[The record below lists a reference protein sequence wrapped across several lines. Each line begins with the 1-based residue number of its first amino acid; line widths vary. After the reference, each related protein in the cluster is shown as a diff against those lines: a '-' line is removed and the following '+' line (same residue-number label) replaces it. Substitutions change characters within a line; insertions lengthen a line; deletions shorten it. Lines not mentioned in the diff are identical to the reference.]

1 MAIRFN
7 SIGSTFSNVGTFL
20 SAATGSKL
28 RVFMQ
33 CKSCHMHSELPQDE
47 TIKCPNCESTDAE
60 RIVIAEDVPEWF
72 VATKTIG

>member
-1 MAIRFN
+1 MSIKFN

-33 CKSCHMHSELPQDE
+33 CKSCHMHSELPQNGAV
-47 TIKCPNCESTDAE
+47 KCPNCGSTESE
-60 RIVIAEDVPEWF
+60 RIAISEEMPEWF
-72 VATKTIG
+72 VTSKASG